1 MSKTMVAFT
10 ASGKPSM
17 ITSDYVEHG
26 PVVAFSM
33 WYDCSDPDISKRV
46 QYGAWIKESEYTE
59 ELLDKLLLDF
69 ARQAFLPHIK
79 AEMEKVFG
87 K

>member
-1 MSKTMVAFT
+1 MIEFT
-10 ASGKPSM
+10 ALGKPSLL
-17 ITSDYVEHG
+17 TQDYTEHG
-26 PVVAFSM
+26 AIVAFKM
-33 WYDCSDPDISKRV
+33 WYDVSDPDKSKRL
-46 QYGAWIKESEYTE
+46 QYGAWIKEEDYTE

>member
-1 MSKTMVAFT
+1 MIEFT
-10 ASGKPSM
+10 ALGKPSM
-17 ITSDYVEHG
+17 LTQDYAEQGAIVS
-26 PVVAFSM
+26 FKM
-33 WYDCSDPDISKRV
+33 WYDVSDPDKSKRL
-46 QYGAWIKESEYTE
+46 QYGAWIKEKDYTE
-59 ELLDKLLLDF
+59 ELLDRLLLDF